1 MLRVKLPLSVVFFLM
16 FAALLPASLRPAAH
30 AAEANAAGAAPGELA
45 LLGRDGQVRG
55 QCPLKHTDVTVDI
68 AGFVSRVRVRQQFQ
82 NPAKEPLEAVYTFP
96 LPNDA
101 AVDEMTMTIA
111 DRVIVGEIKR
121 REEARQI
128 YETAKAAGQAAA
140 LLDQERPNIFT
151 QSVANLMPGQDVTI
165 TISYVNVL
173 KYDQGSYEFS
183 FPMVVGPRYL
193 GASAPPVRPIAAGG
207 EEPPGPGAQPG
218 SGPPAPVLTD
228 PQRISPP
235 ITPQGTRAGHDIS
248 LSLTL
253 DAGVPLQEIKSQL
266 HPVVVEKDGP
276 TKAKIR
282 LQNQSTLP
290 NQDFIL
296 RYAVAG
302 DQMQTGLLAHS
313 PGGQGG
319 YFTLILQPPAAPP
332 QKDVSP
338 KEMVFVIDQTG
349 SQRGVPIQKAKE
361 TLRYCIENLNPHDTF
376 QLLGFNTQVYPCFSH
391 PVPVTEENVTQALK
405 FLEPLEGNGGTDI
418 LKSVDYALK
427 IPDDLGRLRVIC
439 YMTDGYV
446 GNDMQV
452 IDHVR
457 KHRGRA
463 RMFVF
468 GVGNSVNRFLI
479 DGMAKEGRGYAEY
492 VDLNTPGEQIA
503 SKFYARIAK
512 PLLLD
517 PQVEW
522 NGLPVEDVYPRHIPD
537 VFSAGPIILKG
548 RYTKAAQGDLMVKG
562 LLRGQPWSQTV
573 PVTFPEKQP
582 EGAALPTLWAREKI
596 EDLQAQDWMGAQS
609 GSPDPKIKEQIVN
622 LALDYRLMTQHTS
635 FVAVEQR
642 VVNIGGK
649 QRTVQVPV
657 EMPVGVSYE
666 GIFGDRAGLE
676 QLGLGVQAG
685 QSLDVFGRPPRGTDG
700 TALGGRVRLSTPA
713 PGPVT
718 AEKQPASGPPQQ
730 PAAPSERP
738 ASAPRK
744 DNKPASPA
752 PASAAPQA
760 AGTVTEKNRQL
771 PVSRRAKGEADSAAL
786 EERKK
791 AALKALGEMP
801 AEKAAG
807 ELSVMTSEEQR
818 ILLAAMR
825 PAQRRALLAALR
837 LAPSLRGL
845 SDTVRKEG
853 SKGTLHKPG
862 LPEVDRGRVAVQVW
876 VDAPPRDGLKKLKAR
891 GFGFITELRPK
902 QLWLG
907 TVPVDR
913 LELLAD
919 LPFVRL
925 IEPPR
930 FK

>member
-1 MLRVKLPLSVVFFLM
+1 MPRYKYAASVAAVLLVGLLLTIQQPPL
-16 FAALLPASLRPAAH
+16 AAQGGKGDA
-30 AAEANAAGAAPGELA
+30 AAPGELA

-55 QCPLKHTDVTVDI
+55 QCPLKHTDVTADLV
-68 AGFVSRVRVRQQFQ
+68 GFVSRVRVRQQFH
-82 NPAKEPLEAVYTFP
+82 NPAKEPVEAVYTFP

-101 AVDEMTMTIA
+101 AVDEMTMTIGS
-111 DRVIVGEIKR
+111 RVIVGEIKR

-165 TISYVNVL
+165 TISYVNLL

-193 GASAPPVRPIAAGG
+193 GGGSTPPVRPVAA
-207 EEPPGPGAQPG
+207 EKTDQPG

-228 PQRISPP
+228 PQKISPP

-248 LSLTL
+248 LFLTL

-266 HPVVVEKDGP
+266 HAVVIEKEGAS
-276 TKAKIR
+276 KAKVR

-296 RYAVAG
+296 RYSVAG

-313 PGGQGG
+313 PGGKGG

-361 TLRYCIENLNPHDTF
+361 TLRYCIENLNPNDTF

-427 IPDDLGRLRVIC
+427 IPDDPGRLRILC

-457 KHRGRA
+457 KNRGRA

-479 DGMAKEGRGYAEY
+479 DGMAREGRGYAEY

-522 NGLPVEDVYPRHIPD
+522 NGLPVEDIYPKHIPD
-537 VFSAGPIILKG
+537 VFSAGPILLKG
-548 RYTKAAQGDLMVKG
+548 RYTKAAQGDLTVKG
-562 LLRGQPWSQTV
+562 LLRGQSWSQTV
-573 PVTFPEKQP
+573 PVVFPDKQP

-596 EDLQAQDWMGAQS
+596 EDLQAQDWLGAQS
-609 GSPDPKIKEQIVN
+609 GNPDPKIKEQIVN

-666 GIFGDRAGLE
+666 GIFGGEVREQERLSRFGAVRYRGLS
-676 QLGLGVQAG
+676 VQESRDKA
-685 QSLDVFGRPPRGTDG
+685 G
-700 TALGGRVRLSTPA
+700 TAGGAGAAEAKKPATRLPSRA
-713 PGPVT
+713 RS
-718 AEKQPASGPPQQ
+718 E
-730 PAAPSERP
+730 PAAPQGVPGPSPPVVTGRP
-738 ASAPRK
+738 AAPL
-744 DNKPASPA
+744 PA
-752 PASAAPQA
+752 PAADKPADPK
-760 AGTVTEKNRQL
+760 AGKGILKESDGEELDVGAIAEG
-771 PVSRRAKGEADSAAL
+771 RADGVK
-786 EERKK
+786 
-791 AALKALGEMP
+791 
-801 AEKAAG
+801 
-807 ELSVMTSEEQR
+807 Q
-818 ILLAAMR
+818 LAAMK
-825 PAQRRALLAALR
+825 PEERRTLLTELKV
-837 LAPSLRGL
+837 APELRGL
-845 SDTVRKEG
+845 AERVRKEG
-853 SKGTLHKPG
+853 TNGSLKKAGA
-862 LPEVDRGRVAVQVW
+862 PEVEKGRVAVQIW
-876 VDAPPRDGLKKLKAR
+876 LNKLPKDGIKKLKAL
-891 GFGFITELRPK
+891 GFTQVAELRPG
-902 QLWLG
+902 LLLLG
-907 TVPVDR
+907 TVPVERVDR
-913 LELLAD
+913 LIE
-919 LPFVRL
+919 LPFVRF